1 LFRDVATQRTLY
13 VWEQVATHHKL
24 PPLLMPSSVCRI
36 CDISHLATSIH
47 LFLEEQSC
55 QIFQLIMM
63 RLSNA
68 HFIGP
73 MSN

>member
-1 LFRDVATQRTLY
+1 M
-13 VWEQVATHHKL
+13 WEQVAHHKL
-24 PPLLMPSSVCRI
+24 PPLLMASSVCRI
-36 CDISHLATSIH
+36 CDISHPATSIY
-47 LFLEEQSC
+47 LFLEEASY

-73 MSN
+73 FSK

>member
-1 LFRDVATQRTLY
+1 VDTQRTLY
-13 VWEQVATHHKL
+13 MQEQVAAHHKL
-24 PPLLMPSSVCRI
+24 PPLLMPSSVRRI
-36 CDISHLATSIH
+36 CDISHPATSIYVY
-47 LFLEEQSC
+47 LEEESC

-73 MSN
+73 LSN